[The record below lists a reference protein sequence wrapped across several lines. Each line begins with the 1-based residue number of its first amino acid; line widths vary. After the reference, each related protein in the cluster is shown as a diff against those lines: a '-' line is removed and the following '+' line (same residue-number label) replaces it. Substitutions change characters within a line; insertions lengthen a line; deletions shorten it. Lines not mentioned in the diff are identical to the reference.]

1 MNLDQNILD
10 KAKPYFPA
18 QKKKKRKKSML
29 YHTEKY
35 DIIFSTENL
44 LNKHNEPISKCS

>member
-29 YHTEKY
+29 YHTE
-35 DIIFSTENL
+35 NL